1 MAHRKATAAIDG
13 VRLDFGGRRETATYS
28 GKDDLMKTPTCEYV
42 SVTPDQATEWLNKAA
57 KNRKISQ
64 RRVGLYAAA
73 MRRGDW
79 MLTNQGIAID
89 EFGYLIDGQ
98 HRLQAVVEAQTPV
111 VLLVIR
117 ATPNK
122 SQLVLDQGLKRL
134 PHDQVGL
141 REGWELT
148 PLHMAVAKSMVS
160 GIGGAGET
168 ERRAII
174 ADIQQMDRF
183 YVRHHKAIEFAVAQ
197 FASRQKVKGVTIAP
211 VLAPVARAHYST
223 DQNKLVRFC
232 EVVATGMADR
242 KGDGPAVVLRNWL
255 LAGRDKALSSR
266 SGKDRYAIYKKTEI
280 ALDAFLANE
289 PIQRLGQMNLDAE
302 LYVIPGDIRVVKK
315 AKAA

>member
-1 MAHRKATAAIDG
+1 
-13 VRLDFGGRRETATYS
+13 
-28 GKDDLMKTPTCEYV
+28 MKTYPTCEYRTV
-42 SVTPDQATEWLNKAA
+42 SPEQAEEWLSKSA

-64 RRVGLYAAA
+64 RSVGLYASA
-73 MRRGDW
+73 MKRGDW

-98 HRLQAVVEAQTPV
+98 HRLRAIVESQTPV
-111 VLLVIR
+111 ELLVIR

-122 SQLVLDQGLKRL
+122 SQLVLDQGLKRQ

-141 REGWELT
+141 REGWEVT
-148 PLHMAVAKSMVS
+148 PLHMAVAKSMVT
-160 GIGGAGET
+160 GIGGAGES
-168 ERRAII
+168 ERRAIVS
-174 ADIQQMDRF
+174 DIQQMDRF

-197 FASRQKVKGVTIAP
+197 FAARQKVKGVTIAP
-211 VLAPVARAHYST
+211 VLAPVARAYYTH

-242 KGDGPAVVLRNWL
+242 KGDAPAIVLRNWL
-255 LAGRDKALSSR
+255 LAGRDKALSAR

-280 ALDAFLANE
+280 ALDAFLTGDS
-289 PIQRLGQMNLDAE
+289 IQRLGQMNLDIE
-302 LYVIPGDIRVVKK
+302 LYQVPGDIRVVKK